1 MLEALS
7 RAFFLTF
14 ANSQPLKKAIS
25 KYGMRGPH
33 SFARR
38 FIGGETV
45 EEVLVAVRELDRHGF
60 AHTLNHLGE
69 HVDTVDGARAATR
82 DYLAAIERV
91 GLGGL
96 PCKVSVKLSQ
106 LGLEIGRELC
116 HENLRSIAR
125 VAGSHDGF
133 VRIDMEGSLLV
144 DATLDVFETLW
155 TDGQHN
161 LGIVLQSYLRRTTAD
176 LERIM
181 ALGASVR
188 LCKGAYRE
196 PADVA
201 YPDKADVNRAFI
213 EFAKTLLTTGSSP
226 AFATH
231 DPRMITTI
239 CELARDR
246 GIQNDGFE
254 FQMLYGV
261 RRDIQASLRD
271 RGYRVRIYVPFGRE
285 WFAYFMRRLA
295 ERPANVGFVIRSLL
309 YEQRGG

>member
-91 GLGGL
+91 GLGSL

-106 LGLEIGRELC
+106 LGLGIGRELC

-144 DATLDVFETLW
+144 DATLDVFETLMDRRSAQPRYRAPVVSP
-155 TDGQHN
+155 TDH
-161 LGIVLQSYLRRTTAD
+161 S
-176 LERIM
+176 
-181 ALGASVR
+181 
-188 LCKGAYRE
+188 
-196 PADVA
+196 
-201 YPDKADVNRAFI
+201 
-213 EFAKTLLTTGSSP
+213 
-226 AFATH
+226 
-231 DPRMITTI
+231 
-239 CELARDR
+239 
-246 GIQNDGFE
+246 
-254 FQMLYGV
+254 
-261 RRDIQASLRD
+261 
-271 RGYRVRIYVPFGRE
+271 
-285 WFAYFMRRLA
+285 
-295 ERPANVGFVIRSLL
+295 
-309 YEQRGG
+309 